1 VVVSL
6 DRGEF
11 SMLVSLVTL
20 EVERRYGGR
29 RKFLQAMAGSQSGG
43 GTIFMV
49 LGWKSLV
56 DLYSQF
62 ASLGSYPREV
72 FGNANSLA

>member
-43 GTIFMV
+43 GTILWSWAGRV
-49 LGWKSLV
+49 
-56 DLYSQF
+56 
-62 ASLGSYPREV
+62 
-72 FGNANSLA
+72 

>member
-20 EVERRYGGR
+20 EVERRHGGR

-43 GTIFMV
+43 GTILWSWAGRV
-49 LGWKSLV
+49 
-56 DLYSQF
+56 
-62 ASLGSYPREV
+62 
-72 FGNANSLA
+72 